1 MRYDFDKIC
10 DRKNTCSLKWD
21 CSASVYHTEGLLPMW
36 IADMDFP
43 APHCV
48 AEAIGKRNGH
58 EIYGYTE
65 SMPDSLKDA
74 VAGWVLK
81 RHGWKIE
88 HRWLCYTPGVVSA
101 LSASVLAF
109 TEPGDRIMIQP
120 PVYPPFYNVI
130 RGNGRIPVTNPLK
143 TEAGRYVMDF
153 DDMERKMKTGVKM
166 MILCS
171 PHNPVGRV
179 WERKELSRLAELC
192 VKNNVL
198 LVSDEIHSDIVF
210 NGHRHIPAASVS
222 HEIEQKSVTCVAA
235 SKTFGVAGLTTSAT
249 IIPNPELSARFQN
262 QLKCL
267 GIEFGNVFGIAAME
281 AAYRDGEEW
290 LEQLLEYLS
299 GNLRVLKDYFDT
311 NIPQIKITEPEGTYL
326 VWLDFS
332 ALGLD
337 GKKLNDLIV
346 NRAGLWLDSG
356 SIFGAGGEGF
366 QRVNIACPR
375 AILHKA
381 LTQLEYAVNH
391 VQCS

>member
-58 EIYGYTE
+58 EIYGYPE

-179 WERKELSRLAELC
+179 WTREELC

-326 VWLDFS
+326 AWMDCRQLGMDSGELS
-332 ALGLD
+332 AFMAEKAKVG
-337 GKKLNDLIV
+337 LNDG
-346 NRAGLWLDSG
+346 AT
-356 SIFGAGGEGF
+356 FGGEGEGF
-366 QRVNIACPR
+366 QRINIACPR
-375 AILHKA
+375 AVIR
-381 LTQLEYAVNH
+381 EGMRRIERAVKELGPA
-391 VQCS
+391 V

>member
-1 MRYDFDKIC
+1 M
-10 DRKNTCSLKWD
+10 
-21 CSASVYHTEGLLPMW
+21 
-36 IADMDFP
+36 
-43 APHCV
+43 
-48 AEAIGKRNGH
+48 
-58 EIYGYTE
+58 
-65 SMPDSLKDA
+65 
-74 VAGWVLK
+74 
-81 RHGWKIE
+81 
-88 HRWLCYTPGVVSA
+88 
-101 LSASVLAF
+101 
-109 TEPGDRIMIQP
+109 
-120 PVYPPFYNVI
+120 
-130 RGNGRIPVTNPLK
+130 
-143 TEAGRYVMDF
+143 
-153 DDMERKMKTGVKM
+153 
-166 MILCS
+166 
-171 PHNPVGRV
+171 GRV

-326 VWLDFS
+326 AWMDCRQLGMDSGELS
-332 ALGLD
+332 AFMAEKAKVG
-337 GKKLNDLIV
+337 LNDG
-346 NRAGLWLDSG
+346 AT
-356 SIFGAGGEGF
+356 FGGEGEGF
-366 QRVNIACPR
+366 QRINIACPR
-375 AILHKA
+375 AVIR
-381 LTQLEYAVNH
+381 EGMRRIERAVKELGPA
-391 VQCS
+391 V